1 MLVDI
6 LNLNHLHLVPRSQR
20 LLEQDYLARLL
31 NLRSKIR
38 LRRLDHSVLRT
49 MPTRQVVLLVL

>member
-1 MLVDI
+1 MLADF

-31 NLRSKIR
+31 NLHSKIR
-38 LRRLDHSVLRT
+38 LRRLEHSVLRT
-49 MPTRQVVLLVL
+49 MPTRRAVRLVL